1 VVTGDP
7 STVRHHFLIVA
18 TGEVEA
24 AARAERE
31 KVPLTV

>member
-1 VVTGDP
+1 MVTGDP

-18 TGEVEA
+18 AGEVEA
-24 AARAERE
+24 ADLAARE